1 MPLSLSSRLDALL
14 APAPE
19 PARVAFLK
27 GQPYAHRGLHGNG
40 ILENSPA
47 AFDAAIKL
55 GHGFECDVQ
64 AAEDGTAFVFHDF
77 ELDRLTEQKGK
88 LANLRASDIDQI
100 DLKDGHGKIP
110 RLRTI
115 LAQVAGQVPILIEI
129 KSNNMRIGPLCL
141 SVRRA
146 LEGYTGKAA
155 VMSFNPLVS
164 AWFRKNASH
173 VIRGLVVT
181 EEDSKNLKGRVARHQ
196 SLWTAKPHF
205 LAYDVRNFPS
215 AFAASNRARGLPVV
229 TWTVRTAS
237 QEKIAAI
244 HADEPVYEMPQAL

>member
-1 MPLSLSSRLDALL
+1 MLLSLSSQLDALL

-19 PARVAFLK
+19 PERVAFLK
-27 GQPYAHRGLHGNG
+27 GQPYAHRGLHGNTV
-40 ILENSPA
+40 LENSPA

-55 GHGFECDVQ
+55 GHGIECDVQ

-77 ELDRLTEQKGK
+77 ELDRLTTQQGK
-88 LANLRASDIDQI
+88 LVNLRATDIDQI

-110 RLRTI
+110 RLRAI
-115 LAQVAGQVPILIEI
+115 LAQVAGQVPILIEV
-129 KSNNMRIGPLCL
+129 KSNDMRVGPLCL

-164 AWFRKNASH
+164 SWFRKNASH

-181 EEDSKNLKGRVARHQ
+181 EENGKNLKGRITRHQ
-196 SLWTAKPHF
+196 SLWTAKPDF
-205 LAYDVRNFPS
+205 LAYDVRDFPS
-215 AFAASNRARGLPVV
+215 TFAESNRTRGLPIV
-229 TWTVRTAS
+229 TWTVRTAE

-244 HADEPVYEMPQAL
+244 HADEPVYEMPQT

>member
-1 MPLSLSSRLDALL
+1 MQLSLSSQLDALL

-40 ILENSPA
+40 ILENSPT

-55 GHGFECDVQ
+55 GHGIECDVQ

-77 ELDRLTEQKGK
+77 ELDRLTAQKGM
-88 LANLRASDIDQI
+88 LANLRASDIDKI
-100 DLKDGHGKIP
+100 NLKDGHGKIP
-110 RLRTI
+110 RLRASLMQI
-115 LAQVAGQVPILIEI
+115 SGQVPILIEI
-129 KSNNMRIGPLCL
+129 KSKDRRVGPLCL

-155 VMSFNPLVS
+155 IMSFNPLVS
-164 AWFRKNASH
+164 AWFRKNAAH
-173 VIRGLVVT
+173 IVRGLVVT
-181 EEDSKNLKGRVARHQ
+181 EEGNKNLKGRIARHQ
-196 SLWTAKPHF
+196 SLWTAKPDF
-205 LAYDVRNFPS
+205 LAYDVRDFPS
-215 AFAASNRARGLPVV
+215 SFAASNRARGLPVV

-237 QEKIAAI
+237 QEKIAKI
-244 HADEPVYEMPQAL
+244 HADEPVYELPQT